1 MDETQA
7 VLFESLGAEP
17 TRSKLIADC
26 ARLIDEEVK
35 AKTGITGVAI
45 KGAYGTVK
53 RIKPRFVTETID
65 GLLDEWL
72 AKIEPY
78 HATWKGGS
86 EESFA
91 DFLTAR
97 SEDVADDLLSVTD
110 GRAET
115 TKHRTAKK
123 AYEKI
128 RPSAKRNVV
137 EAVPKLGRVVEGY
150 LRGGDEGDGSAA

>member
-1 MDETQA
+1 MAESKSTLSET
-7 VLFESLGAEP
+7 LGNEP
-17 TRSKLIADC
+17 IRAKLIADC
-26 ARLIDEEVK
+26 AGLIDEEVR
-35 AKTGITGVAI
+35 AKTGLTGVAI

-65 GLLDEWL
+65 GLLDDWL

-78 HATWKGGS
+78 HETWLAGS

-110 GRAET
+110 ERAET
-115 TKHRTAKK
+115 TRHRTAKK

-128 RPSAKRNVV
+128 RPSAKRNVTD
-137 EAVPKLGRVVEGY
+137 AVPKLGRVVEGY
-150 LRGGDEGDGSAA
+150 LQVSEGGGSAA

>member
-1 MDETQA
+1 MDET
-7 VLFESLGAEP
+7 VPTLSKTLGAEP
-17 TRSKLIADC
+17 IRSKLIADC
-26 ARLIDEEVK
+26 AGLIDEEVK
-35 AKTGITGVAI
+35 AKSGFTGVAI

-72 AKIEPY
+72 AQIEPY
-78 HATWKGGS
+78 HQTWRSGS
-86 EESFA
+86 EESFT

-128 RPSAKRNVV
+128 RPSAKRNVTD
-137 EAVPKLGRVVEGY
+137 AVPKLGRVVEAY
-150 LRGGDEGDGSAA
+150 LQAEDGSGSAA

>member
-1 MDETQA
+1 MDETQPT
-7 VLFESLGAEP
+7 LSESLGREP
-17 TRSKLIADC
+17 IRSKLIADC
-26 ARLIDEEVK
+26 AGLIDAEVK
-35 AKTGITGVAI
+35 AKSGFMGVAI

-72 AKIEPY
+72 DKIEPY
-78 HATWKGGS
+78 HQTWRGGRDG
-86 EESFA
+86 SFT

-128 RPSAKRNVV
+128 RPSAKRNVID
-137 EAVPKLGRVVEGY
+137 AVPRLGRVVESY
-150 LRGGDEGDGSAA
+150 LREEGSGSAA